1 MGGYVMKN
9 IKVYYSKCEAVAR
22 LITSFHML
30 EKDGLFSLDLIENDG
45 SSRKVLSAAIVE
57 AEFEG
62 KRIAFDMGDR
72 WIFSQPDNV
81 SYLTEID
88 AYFARDYS
96 DIKSIVTPIVF
107 NDNPKVMPYGFNY
120 FSTYYGNPVMKP
132 TEKLALLKYRLKN
145 LCGYSRCTN
154 PRYFE
159 CTPQK
164 KEKEINILFMT
175 RLWDPSTIIIDP
187 AVSNEINLYRQYMK
201 DEWSCIN
208 QSRIAV
214 VRLLKKQFGTDFYGG
229 VIQDA
234 FSEKMCPDLILP
246 KNAVRKKA
254 YLDRMKLSDI
264 CIGTMGLHKS
274 IGWKMGEYV
283 ASSRAIVSE
292 PLAYVLPGSFAE
304 GKNYLE
310 FTSPEMCCEK
320 VTSLYSNPDRLYKMK
335 QENFKY
341 YQEFLEPKKQLLNAL
356 IAAGF
361 LIS

>member
-1 MGGYVMKN
+1 
-9 IKVYYSKCEAVAR
+9 
-22 LITSFHML
+22 
-30 EKDGLFSLDLIENDG
+30 
-45 SSRKVLSAAIVE
+45 
-57 AEFEG
+57 
-62 KRIAFDMGDR
+62 
-72 WIFSQPDNV
+72 
-81 SYLTEID
+81 
-88 AYFARDYS
+88 
-96 DIKSIVTPIVF
+96 
-107 NDNPKVMPYGFNY
+107 
-120 FSTYYGNPVMKP
+120 
-132 TEKLALLKYRLKN
+132 
-145 LCGYSRCTN
+145 
-154 PRYFE
+154 
-159 CTPQK
+159 
-164 KEKEINILFMT
+164 MT